1 MKHTVMSISVLLLGA
16 SLGSAAEGVQVGI
29 INMQEAIASTKDG
42 LKAAAGFNAKFEP
55 VRQKLARKEAEIQAG
70 HTKLNQ
76 GGNAMSA
83 EQREKLIRDLDQKT
97 KILKRETEDA
107 SAEQEQEQARILQEL
122 GQKVMAVI
130 DKYSKDNGYALVLDV
145 SSQQTPVLFATHNI
159 TADVVKQYDQKAPR
173 ASAGKAPAGGE

>member
-1 MKHTVMSISVLLLGA
+1 
-16 SLGSAAEGVQVGI
+16 
-29 INMQEAIASTKDG
+29 
-42 LKAAAGFNAKFEP
+42 
-55 VRQKLARKEAEIQAG
+55 
-70 HTKLNQ
+70 
-76 GGNAMSA
+76 MSA

-107 SAEQEQEQARILQEL
+107 NAEQEQEQARILQEL

-159 TADVVKQYDQKAPR
+159 TADVVKQYDQKAPG